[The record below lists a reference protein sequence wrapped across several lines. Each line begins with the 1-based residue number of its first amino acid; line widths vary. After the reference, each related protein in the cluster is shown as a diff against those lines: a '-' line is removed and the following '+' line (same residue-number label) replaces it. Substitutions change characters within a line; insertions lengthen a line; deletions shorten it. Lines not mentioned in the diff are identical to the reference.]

1 MAYIQ
6 LKYLKRFAEFFVIG
20 MVFNVADNLLSIT
33 TVSDTVI
40 TPKVIGIIFL
50 LTIPFAIISELVVDG
65 KDIFGH
71 RKHLE

>member
-1 MAYIQ
+1 MTPLQ
-6 LKYLKRFAEFFVIG
+6 LKYLKRFAEFFLIG

-33 TVSDTVI
+33 AVSDVAI

-50 LTIPFAIISELVVDG
+50 LTIPFAIISELIVDG

-71 RKHLE
+71 RKHTE